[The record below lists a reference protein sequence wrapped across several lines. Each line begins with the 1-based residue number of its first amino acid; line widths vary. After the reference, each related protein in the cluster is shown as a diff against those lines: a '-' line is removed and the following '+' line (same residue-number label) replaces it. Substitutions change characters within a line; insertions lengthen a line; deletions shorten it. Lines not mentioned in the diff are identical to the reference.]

1 MNNKKKKPKATATNE
16 QPTNQVRPMT
26 QRQLADLY
34 TLQQMQE
41 EGEAYQAAYDM
52 AGMNLVP
59 VAPLTQEQLALRDKL
74 NTYYDAKQKDPTLR
88 PKFGPGGEIGNGL
101 GSVLTGLLTDSG
113 PITSGVGSF
122 INFVTGSLDQQKQE
136 AAERKM
142 RSQSLNAMYYST
154 PAATNTLGLTAT
166 YPMGGQIA
174 APNAELE
181 KQEGFRMP
189 NPTGQ
194 PIVGN
199 VNGPAHSQGGVPVTL
214 PNGTQIYS
222 DRIKHVNEFGKK
234 ETFADTEK
242 RYKRQLARYQKDTS
256 DAIGKRTNQIMSER
270 IQNKLQALFDEQE
283 ALKAS
288 QGITQPVEQYA
299 NGGRT
304 GDPPIGRYIYK
315 QPEWESRL
323 YNQSSVVPIVNP
335 DGSSSTHKMMS
346 YETDGINK
354 AAPTI
359 INQNGRLVEL
369 SPRDAM
375 RYAETNKTY
384 KEFHTEEDAQR
395 YAEGEYKKGTKL
407 QGYALGGTY
416 TGRNNLNVTPS
427 TQYPNGG
434 IYSNP
439 VYFNN
444 FANAMS
450 AYGPYGQYDEQLMW
464 DDMAM
469 VSNDFKK
476 LQQQSAATPTQNPGY
491 QQQNPGTSAPAMQMP
506 TGLAQGNYGQLPAN
520 DRKLSPGLTQLV
532 GSSLNL
538 NPGSSAMNPVSQNIL
553 SGFNLNPTYN
563 NQTPPTVNGY
573 TPSIYNTSDSRN
585 RSMFNTR
592 EQALSAG
599 IQAPDPNDIKMN
611 MFQPKENLL
620 YSKQTQ
626 QFVDNMKNG
635 TYNTSATSAEDET
648 DDKNPNKKEIIAGMV
663 KNALNSAVELAP
675 QIYNLFQKR
684 PEEKNIDRFMN
695 TDAIKAERMNVTQQ
709 VRDLERTYAAVIND
723 QSLSPAERLMASR
736 QLQSEKNKLYQ
747 GVDNQ
752 YITDINQAK
761 QMNTA
766 IKQQNIQTAMTLED
780 QYAADTAA
788 YMNMKAQ
795 AAGDISQYAQ
805 KKKLEGNI
813 NTQNEQ
819 LQNALKSAFPT
830 YSFNADG
837 SITNKET
844 GEPLSAEEIKRVED
858 YFTGLTTLNRTTL
871 KQDPYWSN
879 TGYGNQSAYSYAYG
893 QAIHPSN

>member
-1 MNNKKKKPKATATNE
+1 MNSKKKKPKTTTTTE
-16 QPTNQVRPMT
+16 QPVQQTKPLT
-26 QRQLADLY
+26 QKQLADIY
-34 TLQQMQE
+34 ALQQMQE
-41 EGEAYQAAYDM
+41 EGEAYQAAYEM
-52 AGMNLVP
+52 AGMNSMPVP
-59 VAPLTQEQLALRDKL
+59 PLTPEQMAIRDKL
-74 NTYYDAKQKDPTLR
+74 NAYYDVKQKDPTLK
-88 PKFGPGGEIGNGL
+88 PKFGWGGAIDGAMQYGSMGSSFGTIGTIVGAAAGLIL
-101 GSVLTGLLTDSG
+101 GSDEEDKEL
-113 PITSGVGSF
+113 
-122 INFVTGSLDQQKQE
+122 E
-136 AAERKM
+136 AKKNMDRQ
-142 RSQSLNAMYYST
+142 RLNATYYSS
-154 PAATNTLGLTAT
+154 PAANNPLGLTAI
-166 YPMGGQIA
+166 YPMGGQIIE
-174 APNAELE
+174 PNAELE
-181 KQEGFRMP
+181 KQEGFRIP

-194 PIVGN
+194 PVVGN
-199 VNGPAHSQGGVPVTL
+199 VNGPSHDQGGVPVAL

-222 DRIKHVNEFGKK
+222 DRLKHINESGKK

-242 RYKRQLARYQKDTS
+242 RYQRQLSRYQKETS
-256 DAIGKRTNQIMSER
+256 DPISKRTNQIMSER
-270 IQNKLQALFDEQE
+270 IQSKLQSLFEEQE
-283 ALKAS
+283 AMKSA
-288 QGITQPVEQYA
+288 QGIKDQNPQYP
-299 NGGRT
+299 NGGNV
-304 GDPPIGRYIYK
+304 GNPPIGRYIYR

-323 YNQSSVVPIVNP
+323 YNPTSVIPVVNP
-335 DGSSSTHKMMS
+335 DGTTSTHKMMS
-346 YETDGINK
+346 YEADGKYK

-375 RYAETNKTY
+375 RYAEENNTY
-384 KEFHTEEDAQR
+384 KEFNTSQDAES
-395 YAEGEYKKGTKL
+395 YAANGYKKGTNLEEFKD
-407 QGYALGGTY
+407 GGIYIKPENRGKFNATKAR
-416 TGRNNLNVTPS
+416 TGKTTEELTHSSNPITRKRAIFAQNAAKWKHEDGGVIGQ
-427 TQYPNGG
+427 QYPNGG
-434 IYSNP
+434 IYNNP
-439 VYFNN
+439 VYFHN
-444 FANAMS
+444 FFNKLS
-450 AYGPYGQYDEQLMW
+450 QYGPYGPNDEQLMW

-469 VSNDFKK
+469 IKK
-476 LQQQSAATPTQNPGY
+476 EY
-491 QQQNPGTSAPAMQMP
+491 
-506 TGLAQGNYGQLPAN
+506 
-520 DRKLSPGLTQLV
+520 PGLTTQT
-532 GSSLNL
+532 
-538 NPGSSAMNPVSQNIL
+538 SAQQTQNTGYTQPPVQPRDATPYPTMQNKTL
-553 SGFNLNPTYN
+553 GELELQTYN
-563 NQTPPTVNGY
+563 MAYHNDKQFDYIKPKGLEPKIPSVLPKGETTYTDYVKQSWEPKVN
-573 TPSIYNTSDSRN
+573 SKNTIGN
-585 RSMFNTR
+585 V
-592 EQALSAG
+592 L
-599 IQAPDPNDIKMN
+599 
-611 MFQPKENLL
+611 
-620 YSKQTQ
+620 
-626 QFVDNMKNG
+626 G
-635 TYNTSATSAEDET
+635 TAA
-648 DDKNPNKKEIIAGMV
+648 
-663 KNALNSAVELAP
+663 ELAP

-709 VRDLERTYAAVIND
+709 VRDLERTYAAIIND

-805 KKKLEGNI
+805 KKRLEGNI

-844 GEPLSAEEIKRVED
+844 GELLSAEEIKRVED